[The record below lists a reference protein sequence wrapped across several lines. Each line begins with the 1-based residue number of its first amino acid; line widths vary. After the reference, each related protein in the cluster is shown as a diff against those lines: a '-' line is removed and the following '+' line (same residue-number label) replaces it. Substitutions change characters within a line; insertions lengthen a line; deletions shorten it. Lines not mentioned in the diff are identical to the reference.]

1 MTQPILRIVQA
12 DGSELKF
19 RSGDRRILAFR
30 AEEMRAAGMVG
41 ARYYIDGEE
50 LLCSQEGTTAGLTDE
65 PEEDTHHVPEADIID
80 AEVVEA
86 AEPEDLTPPPSLAPA
101 PPPTAGPAP
110 PPTAAQTPPP
120 TAAQTPPTAA
130 PAPPPTAAQTPPP
143 TAAQTPPTAA
153 PAPPPTAAPAA
164 KRNDYQDAKNSV
176 ELANQI
182 LQNSALVAERML
194 GAAAKRS
201 SEQAAE
207 MARLQTQQVR
217 DSLEVG
223 AALQVFVGKM
233 NAELAEERLAA
244 FQIRRREDEIKE
256 RESQRRYDEA
266 RALHDANRP
275 STGIVLVEIASH
287 FAANFARNAAQ
298 NYSVMNDV
306 RPPTKKD

>member
-1 MTQPILRIVQA
+1 
-12 DGSELKF
+12 
-19 RSGDRRILAFR
+19 
-30 AEEMRAAGMVG
+30 MRAAGMVG

-50 LLCSQEGTTAGLTDE
+50 LLCSQEGTTASLADE
-65 PEEDTHHVPEADIID
+65 PEEGPHHVPEADIID

-86 AEPEDLTPPPSLAPA
+86 AEPEDLTPSPSLAPA
-101 PPPTAGPAP
+101 PPPTAAPAPPPSPVLAPPPTAAPAPPPPAGPAP
-110 PPTAAQTPPP
+110 PPTAALTPPPTAALTPPP

-130 PAPPPTAAQTPPP
+130 PAPPPTAG
-143 TAAQTPPTAA
+143 
-153 PAPPPTAAPAA
+153 PAA
-164 KRNDYQDAKNSV
+164 RKNDYQDAKNSV
-176 ELANQI
+176 ELANLI

-201 SEQAAE
+201 SEQAAD
-207 MARLQTQQVR
+207 MARLQAQQVR
-217 DSLEVG
+217 DSLEAG

-233 NAELAEERLAA
+233 NADLAEERLAA